1 MTTKLMAHA
10 VDAAWGATQD
20 ALSAQL
26 SDVARWRS
34 SQLMTVDVSS
44 RHVRM
49 YFSDTLMKMLQ
60 EVRQVQALG
69 FSCTSEVLREVKTA
83 SSFLRWAVPAL
94 VLPAWANLQGVAGT
108 SPHCSSVA
116 TNQSCCY
123 HTSHLQIICKSSCVV
138 RLMA

>member
-1 MTTKLMAHA
+1 VWCTS
-10 VDAAWGATQD
+10 QD

-69 FSCTSEVLREVKTA
+69 FSCSSEVLREVKTA
-83 SSFLRWAVPAL
+83 SSFLR
-94 VLPAWANLQGVAGT
+94 
-108 SPHCSSVA
+108 
-116 TNQSCCY
+116 
-123 HTSHLQIICKSSCVV
+123 
-138 RLMA
+138 